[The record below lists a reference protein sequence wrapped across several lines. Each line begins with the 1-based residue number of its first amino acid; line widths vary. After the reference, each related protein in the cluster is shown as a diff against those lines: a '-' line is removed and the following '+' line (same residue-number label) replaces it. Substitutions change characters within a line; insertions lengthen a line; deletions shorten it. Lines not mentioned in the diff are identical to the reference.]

1 MPHNSIKLIPGVNT
15 TKTLALNETGLS
27 TSNLV
32 RFLPDRAFQ
41 LGQSGPSGVSLV
53 QKIGGWVTWISSAL
67 GSIIRNLHAWED
79 LNSNQW
85 LAAGATA
92 GLFAIEYSASS
103 ALITESGNVIVTE
116 AATPN
121 APSYGL
127 QAVAVA
133 LPTNITPQTVT
144 TNPKPNYTVQ
154 SGVLLTEVNNTAP
167 TGPSFGLVTEINTPN
182 YPGYNFQVSTPS
194 QTVTVI
200 DTGSNTRVGDTVYVE
215 TQVSVGG
222 GTIFGLYPI
231 NTVIDANTYQIT
243 VSYFPTSETING
255 GTLPLFSAAQNSGTI
270 NVYYPNHGYITGQTV
285 TYIVPT
291 VVGGLTIQGTYT
303 VTNIYN
309 AGVLDVNNYTI
320 TAGTLASATQSSTMN
335 FGNVKNLYYYNLGPA
350 GITSGYGLGRYGN
363 GGYGVGESATGRSG
377 TAITATDWSL
387 DNYGQLLIASP
398 RGGPIFYWQPLGPS
412 QTALIFNN
420 APTANNG
427 VFVAMPQRQLI
438 AYGSTFTGQI
448 DPLLVRWSDVGD
460 PNLWTA
466 ASTNQAGSYRIPE
479 GSLIIAAVQTPQ
491 QALFWTDESIW
502 SMQYIGY
509 PLVYSFNKIGSGVGA
524 IGPKAVGVLN
534 NIVFWMSPSQFNML
548 SPNGITNIPCTVWD
562 VVFQNLNTDYA
573 YNIRCATNSL
583 FNEVTWYYP
592 STSSTSGENDSYV
605 KYNINSQTWDYGYS
619 TQTINVGRTAWID
632 QSVLGSPIGAGV
644 DTYIYQHEIGNDAA
658 SGQNTYA
665 LTPSFE
671 TGYFALTEG
680 DNMVFIDQMWPDMK
694 WNDYNQSTSASVQIT
709 FYGTNYPGDTPTAYG
724 PYTVTKSTEY
734 ISTRIRARLL
744 AFSVSSQ
751 DLGTFWRLGN
761 MRYRFQ
767 PDGKY

>member
-1 MPHNSIKLIPGVNT
+1 MPHNSIKLVPGVNT

-27 TSNLV
+27 ASNLV

-41 LGQSGPSGVSLV
+41 LGQTGPSGMSLV
-53 QKIGGWVTWISSAL
+53 QKIGGWVTWVASSI
-67 GSIIRNLHAWED
+67 GSIVRNLHAWED

-85 LAAGATA
+85 LSAGATA
-92 GLFAIEYSASS
+92 GLYAIEYGVSN
-103 ALITESGNVIVTE
+103 ALTTEAGDTIVTE

-121 APSYGL
+121 YPSYGL
-127 QAVAVA
+127 QDNSASVVN
-133 LPTNITPQTVT
+133 NITPQTVT
-144 TNPKPNYTVQ
+144 TNPAPNYTIQ
-154 SGVLLTEVNNTAP
+154 SGILLTEAGT
-167 TGPSFGLVTEINTPN
+167 PSHPSYGLITESGTPN
-182 YPGYNFQVSTPS
+182 YAGYNFQVSAPS
-194 QTVTVI
+194 QTVTVV
-200 DTGSNTRVGDTVYVE
+200 DPGSNTRVGDSVYVE

-231 NTVIDANTYQIT
+231 NTVIDFNTYQIT
-243 VSYFPTSETING
+243 VSYYPTSETTNG
-255 GTLPLFSAAQNSGTI
+255 GNLPVFSAVLNSGTI
-270 NVYYPNHGYITGQTV
+270 NVYYPNHGYITGETV
-285 TYIVPT
+285 TYVVPT

-309 AGVLDVNNYTI
+309 GGVLDVNNYTI
-320 TAGTLASATQSSTMN
+320 TLPFQASSTQTATMN
-335 FGNVKNLYYYNLGPA
+335 FGNVENLYYYDLGPA
-350 GITSGYGLGRYGN
+350 GVTSGYGLGGYGL
-363 GGYGVGESATGRSG
+363 GGYGVGQPTGVSRSG
-377 TAITATDWSL
+377 TPISATDWAL
-387 DNYGQLLIASP
+387 DNFGQLLIAAP
-398 RGGPIFYWQPLGPS
+398 RGGPIFYWQPQGPS
-412 QTALIFNN
+412 QTALIFDN
-420 APTANNG
+420 APTVNNG
-427 VFVAMPQRQLI
+427 VFVAMPQRQLV
-438 AYGSTFTGQI
+438 AYGSTFTGQV
-448 DPLLVRWSDVGD
+448 DPLLIRWSDVGD
-460 PNLWTA
+460 PSIWNA

-479 GSLIIAAVQTPQ
+479 GSLIIAALQTPQ

-502 SMQYIGY
+502 SMQYISY

-534 NIVFWMSPSQFNML
+534 NVVFWMSPSQFNML

-562 VVFQNLNTDYA
+562 VVFQNLNTAYA

-619 TQTINVGRTAWID
+619 TSNVSVGRTAWID
-632 QSVLGSPIGAGV
+632 QSVLGSPIGAGT
-644 DTYIYQHEIGNDAA
+644 DTFIYQHEVGNDAA
-658 SGQNTYA
+658 SGPNTYP

-680 DNMVFIDQMWPDMK
+680 DNMVFIDQMWPDLK
-694 WNDYNQSTSASVQIT
+694 WNDYNQSRSATVQIT
-709 FYGTNYPGDTPTAYG
+709 FYGTNYPGDTPTTYG
-724 PYTVTKSTEY
+724 PYTVTQGTEY

-761 MRYRFQ
+761 MRYRYQ